1 MRAVGD
7 TSTLLYAILLSN
19 AQPVTA
25 DNSTRMSKF
34 ILIFLVVLVALFTL
48 EMLAPVQA
56 AVVQPFTASLATL
69 SAALITPFDSDVIA
83 YGRVIAHSVNGFA
96 VSIESGCNGVEAAIV
111 LIAGVLAYPAPWR
124 YRLLAILAGFLTIQ
138 VLNIVRIISLFYLG
152 QWNLDI
158 FNWTHLYLWPVFI
171 MLDVLIVFILYLRL
185 LERRPQG
192 VTA

>member
-1 MRAVGD
+1 LRAVGD

-111 LIAGVLAYPAPWR
+111 LIAGVLAYPAPWH

-138 VLNIVRIISLFYLG
+138 ALNIARIISLFYLG

-192 VTA
+192 VNA